1 MKIYTKSGDKGKT
14 SLLSGERVKKSDMR
28 INAYGTVDELNSF
41 IGFLI
46 ALDLAE
52 THKKFLLQIQH
63 KLFNL
68 GSLLAVRKAV
78 SFKIA
83 EIKEDDI
90 LLLESEIDRLNTYIP
105 SLKEFIIPGGDLVS
119 AQCHICRSVCRR
131 AERLVVEIGETES
144 VNEFVVKFL
153 NRLSDYFF
161 VLARKNMYEK
171 NLKEITWN
179 P

>member
-14 SLLSGERVKKSDMR
+14 SLLSGERVKKNDNR

-41 IGFLI
+41 IGFLN

-52 THKKFLLQIQH
+52 MHKTFLTRIQN

-68 GSLLAVRKAV
+68 GSLLAVKNEV
-78 SFKIA
+78 SFKIPQ
-83 EIKEDDI
+83 ITEDDI
-90 LLLESEIDRLNTYIP
+90 LSIEAEIDKLNTHIP
-105 SLKEFIIPGGDLVS
+105 VLKEFILPGGDLVS
-119 AQCHICRSVCRR
+119 AQCHVCRSVCRR
-131 AERLVVEIGETES
+131 AERLVVGLSEKENIDE
-144 VNEFVVKFL
+144 NVVKFL

-161 VLARKNMYEK
+161 VLARKNTIEK
-171 NLKEITWN
+171 KLKETVWK